1 MDFRLTKEE
10 ALFQKMCREFALNE
24 VEPLA
29 AEIDE
34 QERYPEET
42 VQKLMKYGLMGIQFP
57 KEVGGSGGNYI
68 CYSIAIEEMS
78 RVCATTGGI
87 MSAHGTLGA
96 WPIYAF
102 GTEEQKEKWL
112 RPLIEPHEG
121 AKIGAFGLTEPNAGT
136 DSAAQQTV
144 AVKQEDGSYILN
156 GTKVFITGG
165 GRADTYVVFAM
176 TDKSKGNKGISAFI
190 VDKNDPGFSI
200 GKIEHK
206 MGIRGSQTA
215 ELIFEDV
222 HLPADR
228 LLGKEN
234 GGFKIA
240 MMTLDGGRI
249 GIASQALGIAQGALD
264 KAIQYMKE
272 RVQFGKTLDKF
283 QGLQWMVADM
293 YTKIDAARLLVRRAA
308 FNHDVG
314 LPFTKEAAMAKLYA
328 SETAMDVTTK
338 CVQIYG
344 GYGYIREY
352 PMERMMRDAKITE
365 IYEGTTEVQKMVV
378 SGWMLKKFFVVIF
391 PKSAMILRSFSASF
405 GRHCRMNVSTHTVY
419 SFQKAISSERVS
431 RPLSVS
437 A

>member
-57 KEVGGSGGNYI
+57 KDVGGSGGNYI

-112 RPLIEPHEG
+112 RPLISG
-121 AKIGAFGLTEPNAGT
+121 QKVGAFGLTEPNAGT
-136 DSAAQQTV
+136 DSAAQQTI
-144 AVKQEDGSYILN
+144 AEKQEDGSYIIN
-156 GTKVFITGG
+156 GSKVFITGAG
-165 GRADTYVVFAM
+165 CADTYVIFAM

-190 VDKNDPGFSI
+190 VDKDDPGFSI

-206 MGIRGSQTA
+206 MGIRGSQTG
-215 ELIFEDV
+215 ELIFEDMR
-222 HLPADR
+222 LSADR

-240 MMTLDGGRI
+240 MTTLDGGRI
-249 GIASQALGIAQGALD
+249 GIAAQALGIAQGALD
-264 KAIQYMKE
+264 KAIAYMKE
-272 RVQFGKTLDKF
+272 RVQFGKPIATK

-293 YTKIDAARLLVRRAA
+293 ATEIEAARLLVRRAA
-308 FNHDVG
+308 FNKDHDI
-314 LPFTKEAAMAKLYA
+314 PYTKEAAMAKLYA
-328 SETAMDVTTK
+328 AEVAMKVTTQ
-338 CVQIYG
+338 CVQIFG
-344 GYGYIREY
+344 GYGYTREY
-352 PMERMMRDAKITE
+352 PVERMMRDAKITE
-365 IYEGTTEVQKMVV
+365 IYEGTSQVQRMVI
-378 SGWMLKKFFVVIF
+378 SGQVIG
-391 PKSAMILRSFSASF
+391 K
-405 GRHCRMNVSTHTVY
+405 
-419 SFQKAISSERVS
+419 
-431 RPLSVS
+431 
-437 A
+437 

>member
-24 VEPLA
+24 VEPIA
-29 AEIDE
+29 AEIDAE
-34 QERYPEET
+34 ERYPEET

-57 KEVGGSGGNYI
+57 KEVGGSGGNYV
-68 CYSIAIEEMS
+68 CYTIAIEEMS
-78 RVCATTGGI
+78 RVCATTGAI
-87 MSAHGTLGA
+87 ISAHGTLGA

-102 GTEEQKEKWL
+102 GTPEQKEKWL
-112 RPLIEPHEG
+112 RPLIEPKEG
-121 AKIGAFGLTEPNAGT
+121 AKLGAFGLTEPNAGT

-144 AVKQEDGSYILN
+144 AVKQEDGSYIMN
-156 GTKVFITGG
+156 GSKVFITGG

-190 VDKNDPGFSI
+190 VDKDDPGFSI

-206 MGIRGSQTA
+206 MGIRGSQTS

-249 GIASQALGIAQGALD
+249 GIAAQALGIAQGALD
-264 KAIQYMKE
+264 KAVQYMKE

-293 YTKIDAARLLVRRAA
+293 ATQIDAARLLVRRYGRYHQVRTDLRRLRLHPRVPDGA
-308 FNHDVG
+308 HDARRKDHRDLRG
-314 LPFTKEAAMAKLYA
+314 HFSGSENGHRRSGTALRKGGKLNYESNRLCKA
-328 SETAMDVTTK
+328 GSGYLRQGSSQSRRHPEP
-338 CVQIYG
+338 CIYG
-344 GYGYIREY
+344 NHHQPGR
-352 PMERMMRDAKITE
+352 PER
-365 IYEGTTEVQKMVV
+365 
-378 SGWMLKKFFVVIF
+378 S
-391 PKSAMILRSFSASF
+391 
-405 GRHCRMNVSTHTVY
+405 
-419 SFQKAISSERVS
+419 
-431 RPLSVS
+431 
-437 A
+437 

>member
-24 VEPLA
+24 VEPIA

-57 KEVGGSGGNYI
+57 KEVGGSGGNYV
-68 CYSIAIEEMS
+68 CYSIAIEEIS
-78 RVCATTGGI
+78 RVCGTTGAI
-87 MSAHGTLGA
+87 ISAHGTLGA

-102 GTEEQKEKWL
+102 GTPEQKEKWL
-112 RPLIEPHEG
+112 RPLIEPKEG
-121 AKIGAFGLTEPNAGT
+121 AKVGAFGLTEPNAGT
-136 DSAAQQTV
+136 DSAAQQTI
-144 AVKQEDGSYILN
+144 AEKQEDGSYILN

-176 TDKSKGNKGISAFI
+176 TDKAKGNKGISAFI
-190 VDKNDPGFSI
+190 VDKDDPGFSI

-249 GIASQALGIAQGALD
+249 GIAS
-264 KAIQYMKE
+264 
-272 RVQFGKTLDKF
+272 
-283 QGLQWMVADM
+283 
-293 YTKIDAARLLVRRAA
+293 
-308 FNHDVG
+308 H
-314 LPFTKEAAMAKLYA
+314 
-328 SETAMDVTTK
+328 
-338 CVQIYG
+338 
-344 GYGYIREY
+344 
-352 PMERMMRDAKITE
+352 
-365 IYEGTTEVQKMVV
+365 
-378 SGWMLKKFFVVIF
+378 
-391 PKSAMILRSFSASF
+391 
-405 GRHCRMNVSTHTVY
+405 
-419 SFQKAISSERVS
+419 
-431 RPLSVS
+431 
-437 A
+437 